1 MSGAGNNNDPTNP
14 NPKGDFSLL
23 DDANANDQN
32 NTDKKEGD
40 QNNKPQNQS
49 GGPNNN
55 LPAGSF
61 ITQVPHSVG
70 FHPIVLLSVVDHY
83 ARVNHGN
90 QDPKRIIGLLL
101 GQVQKSE
108 KDGLP
113 YLDISNCFGIPFD
126 EEAGNPEV
134 WFLDSNFA
142 ERMYLMF
149 KKVYPKLKVVGW
161 YSSGPTICPND
172 MSIHNFITDRFC
184 PTPVYCIVDT
194 NVEAKTVPV
203 LSYVSVENRS
213 QQNSNSNGNNK
224 STNTAFRNVVTNVVS
239 VEAEDIGVEALLRDL
254 SDSTVSSLAGKVQD
268 RMTSAD
274 KVLELL
280 EMVEQYLRDVADDE
294 MPANEEVL
302 ASVQELLNARPVIHR
317 LKTNPAMAIASN
329 DEMLYTFVASLARS
343 IGAIYETVVNRRKV
357 AKKLKEIAAEKLAEA
372 EKERKE
378 KEEKEKAK
386 SVSGED
392 EVKK

>member
-1 MSGAGNNNDPTNP
+1 MSSND
-14 NPKGDFSLL
+14 PKGDFSLL
-23 DDANANDQN
+23 DDKANENAD
-32 NTDKKEGD
+32 DKNKDDKNKKNEGPEI
-40 QNNKPQNQS
+40 KS

-55 LPAGSF
+55 LPTGSY
-61 ITQVPHSVG
+61 ITQTPNSVG

-83 ARVNHGN
+83 ARVNQGN
-90 QDPKRIIGLLL
+90 QEPKRVMGLLL
-101 GQVQKSE
+101 GQVMRSE

-113 YLDISNCFGIPFD
+113 YLDISNCFGVPFD
-126 EEAGNPEV
+126 EEVNNSEV

-172 MSIHNFITDRFC
+172 MSIHNFVTDRFC

-203 LSYVSVENRS
+203 LSYVSVENR
-213 QQNSNSNGNNK
+213 NAATTNNNTSSSK
-224 STNTAFRNVVTNVVS
+224 GATTAFRNVVTNVVS

-254 SDSTVSSLAGKVQD
+254 SDSTVLSLTNKVQD

-280 EMVEQYLRDVADDE
+280 EMVEQYLRDVADDT
-294 MPANEEVL
+294 MPANDEVL
-302 ASVQELLNARPVIHR
+302 AAVQELLNARPVIHR

-329 DEMLYTFVASLARS
+329 DESLYTFVASLARS
-343 IGAIYETVVNRRKV
+343 IGAIYETIVNRRKV
-357 AKKLKEIAAEKLAEA
+357 AKKLKEMAEEKLAEA

-378 KEEKEKAK
+378 KEEKEKEKDNASSSKTEAK
-386 SVSGED
+386 N
-392 EVKK
+392 